1 MKTKSDIGLE
11 TELREVK
18 TAGFKLN
25 KREKNT
31 NRKAGLHDKNKSPE
45 GEARVKRRKPLALKH
60 VRRMRKAAA
69 ALSCVFVVA
78 VFLFGAGAFLRE
90 DVEKYTGFQT
100 VCYEIPS
107 DGSGPLDHTLV
118 ENVGYLNYVLKGQ
131 KHWSSEMSSKVNAMG
146 FDQSVATYKQY
157 YNGVLISADV
167 ANGFSSKATQF
178 CVNEDKGIVLWRP
191 AATKNF
197 NGMNT
202 EWSTEK
208 AEWCTVEDF
217 IKYRGFPPSEFS
229 VYILNEKTIA
239 NAEDYSVKANG
250 DGTFEMTVDLNV
262 GIGGQEPE
270 RAADYYYTKQM
281 MVTGDLPTE
290 PSITKTSVTY
300 TFDKDWRVLSF
311 IINDEYT
318 AMGVVPCTSQTV
330 VKFDYSEESAV
341 NSFYNDYF
349 KEQEETLAPPTAPG
363 QSTSPMGY
371 LGTAFG
377 SVLTEGGTFKIDL
390 KIDNLDLNG
399 VVYAGIS
406 NGSLNDL
413 RISLG
418 DIFAALDENGDLYIS
433 DGNAKYKLNITAFSG
448 STDDSSSSGGIDFDA
463 ITEQLIGGKFTVGE
477 NCASLESELEIFGL
491 KVSLKFD
498 FINADNTI
506 KLDCCSAKIPLGG
519 KIIEAEMRFGSK
531 EDIPALPSDLGD
543 YIDVMQNGIALDISA
558 EVDKLKLNGFVNII
572 PSKDGL
578 KGVYATLGDFGIY
591 FDSPQNALYINA
603 GTYKFRLPLNA
614 LNGVDFNGLLSSLD
628 TSSLLAQILNNLSAA
643 DGQIST
649 EAMIEIF
656 GNTLTAA
663 VGVKLV
669 GGIGINADLN
679 IFGKDI
685 LLSAELSDKTY
696 PVPDLSEYED
706 ILNGEITLG
715 LSVGVEDLVMQGKAT
730 IKLEGGAFKGVY
742 ATLGDFKIS
751 YEAGNLY
758 VSDGKNANY
767 KIALGES
774 LSMPELGG
782 IDIKSLISGLVFG
795 DGQISLEIP
804 VGEDKLNVTVKLN
817 DGLKIEV
824 SGTIYGLNINASV
837 NPEVGAVARPNLEEY
852 TDILNGEITL
862 GLSVGVEDLVMQG
875 KATIKLEGGAFKGV
889 YATLGDFK
897 ISYEAGNLYVSDGK
911 NANYKIALG
920 ESLSMPE
927 LGGIDIKSLISGLV
941 FGDGQISLEIPVG
954 EDKLNV
960 TVKLNDGLKIE
971 VSGTIYGLNINASV
985 NPEVGAV
992 ARPNLEEYTDI
1003 LNGEITLG
1011 LSVGVEDLVMQGK
1024 ATIKLEGGAFK
1035 GVYATLGDFKISYE
1049 AGNLYVSDG
1058 KNANYKIALG
1068 ESLSM
1073 PELGGI
1079 DIKSLISGLVFGDG
1093 QISLEIPVGEDKL
1106 NVTVKLNDGLKIEVS
1121 GTIYGLNI
1129 NASVNP
1135 EVGAVARPNL
1145 EEYTDILNGEIT
1157 LGLSV
1162 GVEDLVMQGKATIK
1176 LEGGA
1181 FKGVY
1186 ATLGDFKIS
1195 YEAGNLYVSDGK
1207 NANYKIALGESLSMP
1222 ELGGIDIKSLI
1233 SGLVFGDGQISLEIP
1248 VGEDKLNVTVKL
1260 NDGLKIEVSGTIYG
1274 LNINASVNPEVG
1286 AVARPNLEEYTDILN
1301 GEITLG
1307 LSVGVEDLVMQGKA
1321 TIKLE
1326 GGAFKGVYATLGD
1339 FKISYE
1345 AGNLYVSDGKNAN
1358 YKIALGESLSM
1369 PELGGIDIKSLI
1381 SGLVFGDGQISLEI
1395 PVGEDKLNVTVKL
1408 NDGLKI
1414 EVSGTIYGLNINA
1427 SVNPEVGAVAR
1438 PNLEEY
1444 TDILNGE
1451 ITLGLSVGVEDLVM
1465 QGKATI
1471 KLEGGAF
1478 KGVYATLGDFKISY
1492 EAGNLYVSDG
1502 KNANY
1507 KIALGESL
1515 SMPELGGID
1524 IKSLISGLVFGDGQ
1538 ISLEIPVGEDKLNV
1552 TVKLND
1558 GLKIEV
1564 SGTIYGL
1571 NINASVNPE
1580 VGAVARPNLEEYT
1593 DILNGE
1599 ITLGLSVGV
1608 EDLVMQGL
1616 ATIKLEGGAFKGVY
1630 AELGGLKVYY
1640 EFAENAVY
1648 IDDGNVKYKV
1658 SIPATA
1664 KKGAASSDI
1673 SVLIEDLLSVVNFD
1687 SDRITANITF
1697 GDINAVLEVK
1707 LFGGISIDLSANVYG
1722 KNITVGLT
1730 PVSGDVSPVQA
1741 PSDYSS
1747 FTDILNEGLTIGLSL
1762 DLDKVTLDGRVF
1774 IGLTE
1779 GRFTELRADFGS
1791 VQVYCELASKKLY
1804 IKIGETKAYI
1814 DFNEMPQGL
1823 IDMLGLFGNS
1833 DGFDFESQSIIAELL
1848 GNLTAGLR
1856 EIIVN
1861 GETVTDG
1868 IYISSVAK
1876 LTLKD
1881 FIVAAGLKINLPD
1894 SGDGLSIEADAM
1906 LFGINAKVFAK
1917 PDAEE
1922 LPALSLE
1929 DKEGYVNAIKDTWKL
1944 LDQVVGQNITA
1955 VVEGQLYD
1963 KSADTMNHM
1972 KYDFDAL
1979 LEYDRGNGEGDSEIS
1994 ALNGMYLHLGINLTA
2009 AAPDVES
2016 FYFDLVLT
2024 DANPVSVDGTG
2035 KTNGGYTTDGRFDV
2049 YLSVSKYRN
2058 NSNPLKLY
2066 ASADEILTLVSMVGA
2081 AANLD
2086 EISFENSE
2094 YVSEAVGKIA
2104 DMLIGQ
2110 ASGIIDGLIETY
2122 IPYTKDQFSSLGKSL
2137 IPQILGTDLQGLLDK
2152 LLGSVGNTVKEEPS
2166 EGSEDKNKDYIE
2178 SITGDDKTL
2187 VIVLNSPVIYGDDTI
2202 TYDKYLKVEFYKD
2215 IDADGVARLGGVKIE
2230 NIYYGDDNVNKMNIG
2245 LDLSYGEVAR
2255 PDASSGLRGY
2265 LNLEGIDTLLK
2276 AMVNSAT
2283 HETGIAD
2290 NKYELNDEYL
2300 LSGSINA
2307 KLSILSSANINIRI
2321 DTLKICIDEN
2331 NKVSADVH
2339 LSYDALRVTVV
2350 FVPVTAINGG
2360 CDVYMSIRNDMI
2372 YISRIQNTDEKG
2384 NPITPVTETR
2394 IMPLDAF
2401 LDDIMNQ
2408 INFIFNFGS
2417 LIADQLAGIDTGSG
2431 SGVSFDNKDYGESL
2445 DYVLSKYLF
2454 NETETGASW
2463 TVAISN
2469 KMLTSAVGMT
2479 MSDIPVTIS
2488 ADKNADGTLTV
2499 KGLDIEPSKM
2509 TLLGSIS
2516 LDFSGKL
2523 EYKNPH
2529 GVTDGFTDSSIA
2541 LNTQSV
2547 PNFDG
2552 KTWNDVLGGDNFA
2565 DITEHTNWNL
2575 LLGDTNSKFL
2585 SYAGGKVLE
2594 VRTLRFEY
2602 ATDATNTEF
2611 VSFGEEQLVLYNQ
2624 NTNRIYTR
2632 AVVPSLDVMPQ
2643 INGKTAVWQ
2652 SDCYTDDEGKL
2663 VYRAVYDTTYTVS
2676 IESAFKTDGNYS
2688 VTDDGV
2694 WLRDIQKAYKNVY
2707 LRKDLIHFD
2716 DGIPYGLKGYSS
2728 EKGGEIIDFAE
2739 TEINGD
2745 GELCYKVPVDGN
2757 VKYYAVWERAYAL
2770 NFADEYGRQETI
2782 YYYAGETIGDRAP
2795 ALPQKEGYTAYWNTD
2810 LSSAVVPEMDNS
2822 VIEVSFRINSYTVTI
2837 VTGAQFDGE
2846 IEGFEK
2852 NADGNYYLTAE
2863 YNTVVRLPAL
2873 YSVSP
2878 AYKFGGYYLEPD
2890 YSGKPLEVS
2899 LASDYEI
2906 TLDKDIIYYVRWQGK
2921 KVNVTYRS
2929 DLDFSAGL
2937 THKVYDEDGNAVEF
2951 YYQQSLVYGAN
2962 NNLSQFAMEDKT
2974 LFGWFMPEGDG
2985 YVIAETAE
2993 ALLNK
2998 LEYSLEGVDEIDV
3011 TLWAV
3016 WIDSAVKGEIT
3027 EVTAKKGFINTTWD
3041 IKGYVSSPISGKSA
3055 EIASAAGINIDIQ
3068 VKYGVSKSGTSMDAD
3083 LNWNKWEGVYADGSF
3098 EKNVSSTNGTNK
3110 YSYGGCDVKLTLTL
3124 GGVNKTLEGGLWKS
3138 VV

>member
-1 MKTKSDIGLE
+1 
-11 TELREVK
+11 
-18 TAGFKLN
+18 
-25 KREKNT
+25 
-31 NRKAGLHDKNKSPE
+31 
-45 GEARVKRRKPLALKH
+45 
-60 VRRMRKAAA
+60 
-69 ALSCVFVVA
+69 
-78 VFLFGAGAFLRE
+78 
-90 DVEKYTGFQT
+90 
-100 VCYEIPS
+100 
-107 DGSGPLDHTLV
+107 
-118 ENVGYLNYVLKGQ
+118 
-131 KHWSSEMSSKVNAMG
+131 
-146 FDQSVATYKQY
+146 
-157 YNGVLISADV
+157 
-167 ANGFSSKATQF
+167 
-178 CVNEDKGIVLWRP
+178 
-191 AATKNF
+191 
-197 NGMNT
+197 
-202 EWSTEK
+202 
-208 AEWCTVEDF
+208 
-217 IKYRGFPPSEFS
+217 
-229 VYILNEKTIA
+229 
-239 NAEDYSVKANG
+239 
-250 DGTFEMTVDLNV
+250 
-262 GIGGQEPE
+262 
-270 RAADYYYTKQM
+270 
-281 MVTGDLPTE
+281 
-290 PSITKTSVTY
+290 
-300 TFDKDWRVLSF
+300 
-311 IINDEYT
+311 
-318 AMGVVPCTSQTV
+318 
-330 VKFDYSEESAV
+330 
-341 NSFYNDYF
+341 
-349 KEQEETLAPPTAPG
+349 
-363 QSTSPMGY
+363 
-371 LGTAFG
+371 
-377 SVLTEGGTFKIDL
+377 
-390 KIDNLDLNG
+390 
-399 VVYAGIS
+399 
-406 NGSLNDL
+406 
-413 RISLG
+413 
-418 DIFAALDENGDLYIS
+418 
-433 DGNAKYKLNITAFSG
+433 
-448 STDDSSSSGGIDFDA
+448 
-463 ITEQLIGGKFTVGE
+463 
-477 NCASLESELEIFGL
+477 
-491 KVSLKFD
+491 
-498 FINADNTI
+498 
-506 KLDCCSAKIPLGG
+506 
-519 KIIEAEMRFGSK
+519 
-531 EDIPALPSDLGD
+531 
-543 YIDVMQNGIALDISA
+543 
-558 EVDKLKLNGFVNII
+558 
-572 PSKDGL
+572 
-578 KGVYATLGDFGIY
+578 
-591 FDSPQNALYINA
+591 
-603 GTYKFRLPLNA
+603 
-614 LNGVDFNGLLSSLD
+614 
-628 TSSLLAQILNNLSAA
+628 
-643 DGQIST
+643 
-649 EAMIEIF
+649 
-656 GNTLTAA
+656 
-663 VGVKLV
+663 
-669 GGIGINADLN
+669 
-679 IFGKDI
+679 
-685 LLSAELSDKTY
+685 
-696 PVPDLSEYED
+696 
-706 ILNGEITLG
+706 
-715 LSVGVEDLVMQGKAT
+715 
-730 IKLEGGAFKGVY
+730 
-742 ATLGDFKIS
+742 
-751 YEAGNLY
+751 
-758 VSDGKNANY
+758 
-767 KIALGES
+767 
-774 LSMPELGG
+774 
-782 IDIKSLISGLVFG
+782 
-795 DGQISLEIP
+795 
-804 VGEDKLNVTVKLN
+804 
-817 DGLKIEV
+817 
-824 SGTIYGLNINASV
+824 
-837 NPEVGAVARPNLEEY
+837 
-852 TDILNGEITL
+852 
-862 GLSVGVEDLVMQG
+862 
-875 KATIKLEGGAFKGV
+875 
-889 YATLGDFK
+889 
-897 ISYEAGNLYVSDGK
+897 
-911 NANYKIALG
+911 
-920 ESLSMPE
+920 
-927 LGGIDIKSLISGLV
+927 
-941 FGDGQISLEIPVG
+941 
-954 EDKLNV
+954 
-960 TVKLNDGLKIE
+960 
-971 VSGTIYGLNINASV
+971 
-985 NPEVGAV
+985 
-992 ARPNLEEYTDI
+992 
-1003 LNGEITLG
+1003 
-1011 LSVGVEDLVMQGK
+1011 
-1024 ATIKLEGGAFK
+1024 
-1035 GVYATLGDFKISYE
+1035 
-1049 AGNLYVSDG
+1049 
-1058 KNANYKIALG
+1058 
-1068 ESLSM
+1068 
-1073 PELGGI
+1073 
-1079 DIKSLISGLVFGDG
+1079 
-1093 QISLEIPVGEDKL
+1093 
-1106 NVTVKLNDGLKIEVS
+1106 
-1121 GTIYGLNI
+1121 
-1129 NASVNP
+1129 
-1135 EVGAVARPNL
+1135 
-1145 EEYTDILNGEIT
+1145 
-1157 LGLSV
+1157 
-1162 GVEDLVMQGKATIK
+1162 
-1176 LEGGA
+1176 
-1181 FKGVY
+1181 
-1186 ATLGDFKIS
+1186 
-1195 YEAGNLYVSDGK
+1195 
-1207 NANYKIALGESLSMP
+1207 
-1222 ELGGIDIKSLI
+1222 
-1233 SGLVFGDGQISLEIP
+1233 
-1248 VGEDKLNVTVKL
+1248 
-1260 NDGLKIEVSGTIYG
+1260 
-1274 LNINASVNPEVG
+1274 
-1286 AVARPNLEEYTDILN
+1286 
-1301 GEITLG
+1301 
-1307 LSVGVEDLVMQGKA
+1307 
-1321 TIKLE
+1321 
-1326 GGAFKGVYATLGD
+1326 
-1339 FKISYE
+1339 
-1345 AGNLYVSDGKNAN
+1345 
-1358 YKIALGESLSM
+1358 
-1369 PELGGIDIKSLI
+1369 
-1381 SGLVFGDGQISLEI
+1381 
-1395 PVGEDKLNVTVKL
+1395 
-1408 NDGLKI
+1408 
-1414 EVSGTIYGLNINA
+1414 
-1427 SVNPEVGAVAR
+1427 
-1438 PNLEEY
+1438 
-1444 TDILNGE
+1444 
-1451 ITLGLSVGVEDLVM
+1451 M

-2215 IDADGVARLGGVKIE
+2215 IDADGVARRGGVKIE